1 MSAPSPTGE
10 RIAVVHGH
18 SLPPGIPAL
27 EGRRVEVDAGGERPL
42 VAIEAG
48 EVVALPRHGLEHQRP
63 AHLIDHHANIRALCE
78 LGCDRVVAL
87 ASTGS
92 LRVDW
97 RPGTLVCPDDFLA
110 IGVAPSFY
118 ADVRGHSVPGFDQ
131 AWRARLVRAW
141 AAAPGELPLV
151 DGGVYAQT
159 SGPRFETPAEVRV
172 LARDA
177 DLVGMTVASEA
188 ILAREAGLAYA
199 AVCTV
204 DNLANG
210 LEEKPL
216 SVEEYREARN
226 AFAPTLIGAL
236 GEVLPRLIA
245 PEERADG

>member
-1 MSAPSPTGE
+1 
-10 RIAVVHGH
+10 
-18 SLPPGIPAL
+18 L
-27 EGRRVEVDAGGERPL
+27 
-42 VAIEAG
+42 AIEAG
-48 EVVALPRHGLEHQRP
+48 AVVALPRHGLEHQRP
-63 AHLIDHHANIRALCE
+63 AHLIDHHANVRALCE
-78 LGCDRVVAL
+78 LGCDRVIAL

-110 IGVAPSFY
+110 LGVAPSFY
-118 ADVRGHSVPGFDQ
+118 TDVRGHSVPGFDQ

-141 AAAPGELPLV
+141 AAAAGDLPLL

-159 SGPRFETPAEVRV
+159 SGPRFETAAEVRA
-172 LARDA
+172 LAQDA

-216 SVEEYREARN
+216 SVEEYRKARN
-226 AFAPTLIGAL
+226 AFAPTLISAVGR
-236 GEVLPRLIA
+236 VLARLLA
-245 PEERADG
+245 PKEADDD

>member
-1 MSAPSPTGE
+1 MSAPSASGQ

-27 EGRRVEVDAGGERPL
+27 EGRRVEVDAGGEQPV

-48 EVVALPRHGLEHQRP
+48 EVVVLPRHGLEHQRP
-63 AHLIDHHANIRALCE
+63 AHLIDYHANIRALCE
-78 LGCDRVVAL
+78 LGCDRVIAL

-110 IGVAPSFY
+110 LGVAPTFY
-118 ADVRGHSVPGFDQ
+118 ADVRGHSVPGFDS

-141 AAAPGELPLV
+141 AEGAGGLSLV

-159 SGPRFETPAEVRV
+159 SGPRFETPAEVRM
-172 LARDA
+172 LGRDA

-210 LEEKPL
+210 LEAKPL
-216 SVEEYREARN
+216 SLDEYRQARD
-226 AFAPTLIGAL
+226 AFAPTLIEAL
-236 GEVLPRLIA
+236 GRVLTRLLA
-245 PEERADG
+245 PEEAGDG